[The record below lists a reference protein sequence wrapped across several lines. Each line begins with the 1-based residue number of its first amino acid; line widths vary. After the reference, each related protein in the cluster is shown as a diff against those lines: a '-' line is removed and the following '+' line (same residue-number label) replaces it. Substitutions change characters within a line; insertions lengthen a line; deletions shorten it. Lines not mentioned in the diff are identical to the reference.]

1 MDHAWLGCMEGNTT
15 GYMYHDMNMHKQWMG
30 FTLLTVSLIC
40 ICFSIVPL
48 KIDDSVKNL
57 LSVSKKDGHANKGD
71 Q

>member
-1 MDHAWLGCMEGNTT
+1 
-15 GYMYHDMNMHKQWMG
+15 MYHDMNMHKQWMG